1 MKPFRKSRTDTGT
14 RRGVDVG
21 CVRHDAVV
29 RTASSL
35 PRAASGSSTRE
46 VAVPNV
52 SQLGRVLSAF
62 RHGGSDPTA
71 RRSADGAFWRAARTP
86 SGPVTLRLAALGR
99 TVTGQAWGPGAAWQL
114 AALPALVG
122 CHDDLTTFEPGRL
135 SRLARLFEGPRLGR
149 TGLVWDSLLP
159 AVLEQKVTGIQ
170 AFASYR
176 RLVRRFGE
184 PAPGPGAALGLV
196 VPPGSEVWQTV
207 PGPAFHQAGVGPQR
221 RDAIRAAALLGGRLD
236 SLGLGDEGLPAG
248 VEASARLDAALRS
261 VPGIGVWTSAEI
273 RQRVLG
279 DPDAVSVGD
288 AHIPHIVGAG
298 LAGRRVDDAG
308 MLELLAPW
316 RGHRHRV
323 TVLLAMGGPRPE
335 RFGPR
340 YAPIDFRGF

>member
-1 MKPFRKSRTDTGT
+1 
-14 RRGVDVG
+14 
-21 CVRHDAVV
+21 V
-29 RTASSL
+29 RTGPSSL
-35 PRAASGSSTRE
+35 RAAPGSSTRE
-46 VAVPNV
+46 VVGPTAT
-52 SQLGRVLSAF
+52 QLGRVLSAF
-62 RHGGSDPTA
+62 RHGGADPTA

-86 SGPVTLRLAALGR
+86 AGPVTLRLVAAGM

-122 CHDDLTTFEPGRL
+122 CEDDLSTFDPGRL
-135 SRLARLFEGPRLGR
+135 SLLARRFEGPRLGR

-159 AVLEQKVTGIQ
+159 AVLEQKVTGMQ

-184 PAPGPGAALGLV
+184 PAPGPGGALGLT
-196 VPPGSEVWQTV
+196 VPPPSDVWLTV
-207 PGPAFHQAGVGPQR
+207 PGHDFHQAGVGPQR
-221 RDAIRAAALLGGRLD
+221 RDAIRAAAVLGGGLD
-236 SLGLGDEGLPAG
+236 SLGIADDGFPAG
-248 VEASARLDAALRS
+248 VAASARLDQALRS
-261 VPGIGVWTSAEI
+261 VPGIGVWTSAEV

-340 YAPIDFRGF
+340 YAPIDFRAF

>member
-1 MKPFRKSRTDTGT
+1 VRTDQS
-14 RRGVDVG
+14 
-21 CVRHDAVV
+21 AP
-29 RTASSL
+29 L
-35 PRAASGSSTRE
+35 AASGSSTRQ
-46 VAVPNV
+46 VVVPFAP
-52 SQLGRVLSAF
+52 QLGRVLSAF

-71 RRSADGAFWRAARTP
+71 RRSADGACWRAARTP
-86 SGPVTLRLAALGR
+86 AGPVTLRVVAVGQAI
-99 TVTGQAWGPGAAWQL
+99 TGQAWGPGASWQL
-114 AALPALVG
+114 DALPALVG
-122 CHDDLTTFEPGRL
+122 CQDDLSTFEPGPL
-135 SRLARLFEGPRLGR
+135 SVLARTFEGPRLGR
-149 TGLVWDSLLP
+149 TGLVWDSLVP

-170 AFASYR
+170 AFAAYR

-196 VPPGSEVWQTV
+196 VPPPPAVWQTI
-207 PGPAFHQAGVGPQR
+207 PGHDFHQAGVGPQR
-221 RDAIRAAALLGGRLD
+221 RDTIRAAAVLGPRLD
-236 SLGLGDEGLPAG
+236 SLGLGADGLPAGG
-248 VEASARLDAALRS
+248 VEASARLDLALRS
-261 VPGIGVWTSAEI
+261 VPGVGVWTSAEI

-323 TVLLAMGGPRPE
+323 ALLLAMGGPAPE

-340 YAPIDFRGF
+340 YAPIDFRAF